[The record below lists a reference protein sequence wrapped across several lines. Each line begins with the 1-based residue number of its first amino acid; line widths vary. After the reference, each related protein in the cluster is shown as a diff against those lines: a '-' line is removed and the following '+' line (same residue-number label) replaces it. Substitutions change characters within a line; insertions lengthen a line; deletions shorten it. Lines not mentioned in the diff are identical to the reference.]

1 MVEHILRDPEADSGG
16 KGKSK
21 RVEKMARKKVK
32 TSPPFPPRRLSLA
45 LALRGWVEHV
55 LHVAR
60 MQSQNRA
67 CMYNKKTKN
76 EKSKDYCKAD
86 SEERVLFFFIKI
98 FIYIYI
104 TVRLAQRAQV

>member
-32 TSPPFPPRRLSLA
+32 TSPPFPPRRISLA

-60 MQSQNRA
+60 MQFQNRA
-67 CMYNKKTKN
+67 CMYKKKNKN

-86 SEERVLFFFIKI
+86 SEERVLFF
-98 FIYIYI
+98 
-104 TVRLAQRAQV
+104 L